1 MIVSLNNGDVPV
13 SSYGSTEHLGL
24 GYLAAVLRNEGYSV
38 KIIDAYS
45 TNLALSEV
53 IKETTA
59 FSPQLIGVT
68 TEYNTFEAAVEYC
81 SQVKKINKDITI
93 CMGGEH
99 ATFAS
104 KKILSDQF
112 DIDFIIRGE
121 GEITIVEVADRLSK
135 GKGIEG
141 IHGIYYRNKN
151 GEIIKSIDRSAI
163 NNLDSLPFPARDT
176 LEVCLKIGIQPAIN
190 ILTSRGCHGN
200 CNFCNASKFFNIGG
214 GKPWRSRT
222 PENVVAE
229 LKYLLSKYDTS
240 KMYPLIYFADEN
252 FIGPGKYGIDRAREI
267 AQRII
272 EENLN
277 IAFEIFCRADS
288 FDGEEDIVRLL
299 KQAGLTSVLV
309 GLESAK
315 QKGLDII
322 SKKTTVQ
329 QNLSTLQLFKKYN
342 IITSSS
348 GFLMF
353 NPYSEISD
361 LIDNANFLLEIGQAT
376 IYNMSLKVLL
386 YPGIRITD
394 KILTEGLSESDF
406 LHYRVDRYRFVN
418 PKVKKVAEAINSL
431 DIGVIKREDATLRH
445 LDLTIARIR
454 DLIIKNSKNQKSI
467 EKINKMLQPTLG
479 VISELNAISHRFFI
493 QTVSLT
499 NNSWDESK
507 FNELKEK
514 YIHANQK
521 KIDSLNLTFQEFLDR
536 VEAIA

>member
-176 LEVCLKIGIQPAIN
+176 LEVCLKMGIQPAIN